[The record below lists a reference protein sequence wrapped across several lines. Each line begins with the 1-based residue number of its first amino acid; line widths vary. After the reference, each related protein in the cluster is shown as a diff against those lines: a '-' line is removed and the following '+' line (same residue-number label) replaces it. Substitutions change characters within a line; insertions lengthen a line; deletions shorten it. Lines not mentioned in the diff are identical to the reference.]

1 MFNTLWKN
9 MRIRDWFKRKDT
21 QQASASSQSQQRLE
35 AGLNRTRH
43 RLWDRWSRDATQT
56 HRDEQ
61 LAHWETALLSADV
74 GPHLTDR
81 IIGNLKAQLP
91 QYPAPE
97 QTIKCLKSILYTH
110 LEQYDQPQA
119 EQPAAAVCSIL
130 IVGING
136 AGKTTTIG
144 KLAHYFTQQGA
155 NVLMAAGDT
164 YRAAAIEQLKIWGQ
178 RQSIPVIAQ
187 TQGADS
193 ASVIFD
199 ALKAAQARNIDI
211 LLADTAGR
219 LHTQHNLMQEISKI
233 KRVMHKADPTAPHE
247 TWLVLDGTLGQNSLK
262 QAQEFHE
269 TLQLT
274 GLIMTKLDGSAQ
286 GGSLLAITE
295 HLNLPIRF
303 IGVGEQTE
311 DLQVFNARQFIDA
324 LLTEPA

>member
-9 MRIRDWFKRKDT
+9 MGIRHWFKRKDA
-21 QQASASSQSQQRLE
+21 QQASPSSQSQQRLE
-35 AGLNRTRH
+35 DGLNRTRH
-43 RLWDRWSRDATQT
+43 RLWDRWSRDSTQT

-61 LAHWETALLSADV
+61 LTHWKTALLSADV
-74 GPHLTDR
+74 GPALTDR
-81 IIGNLKAQLP
+81 IISNLKTQLP
-91 QYPAPE
+91 QYPAPD
-97 QTIKCLKSILYTH
+97 QTIICLKNLLYAH
-110 LEQYDQPQA
+110 LEQYEKPQI
-119 EQPAAAVCSIL
+119 EQSASTVCSIL

-155 NVLMAAGDT
+155 SVLLAAGDT

-199 ALKAAQARNIDI
+199 ALQAAQARNIDV

-219 LHTQHNLMQEISKI
+219 LHTQHNLMQELTKI
-233 KRVMHKADPTAPHE
+233 KRVMHKADSTAPHE
-247 TWLVLDGTLGQNSLK
+247 TWLVLDGTLGQNSLT

-269 TLQLT
+269 TLNLT

-311 DLQVFNARQFIDA
+311 DLQVFNSRRFIDA
-324 LLTEPA
+324 LLTAPP